1 MPVIGKKKKELEVQ
15 IAQAFRNAKNKG
27 SRDGANSE
35 AVIQS
40 LANEI
45 AAAIEMYAMSLDV
58 RVTVNPGQ
66 GVAGGVTTTPG
77 SGQS

>member
-1 MPVIGKKKKELEVQ
+1 VIGKKKKDLEAQ

-40 LANEI
+40 LANDI
-45 AAAIEMYAMSLDV
+45 AAAIEMYATSLEV

-66 GVAGGVTTTPG
+66 GVVGGVTTTVG